1 MGEKATNRKY
11 ITYYGYVTSN
21 FAVDVSWGLDW
32 FGPSKTVHFEY
43 LLDKVRHALEGWEA
57 RLLSFGGNMTLIY

>member
-32 FGPSKTVHFEY
+32 FGPLKDCPF
-43 LLDKVRHALEGWEA
+43 
-57 RLLSFGGNMTLIY
+57 

>member
-1 MGEKATNRKY
+1 MGMLHR
-11 ITYYGYVTSN
+11 ILPLTYLG
-21 FAVDVSWGLDW
+21 VSIGL
-32 FGPSKTVHFEY
+32 GRSKTVHFEY